1 MSKHDGLFQNS
12 VYNVIYKLLDA
23 LFPLV
28 SAAYLGRV
36 LMSDGVG
43 KVAYAQNIA
52 QYFVLAASLG
62 IPNYGIREI
71 ARRRK
76 DEEQTKELFSSL
88 FFINLISTLICTA
101 LYYALILNL
110 PYFSSRKMI
119 SLAAGLLIIFNAFN
133 VDWFYQGQEAFKY
146 IAIRSFVVKVISLAA
161 IFVFIRSSEDY
172 VRYMLVI
179 VLTTGANY
187 IINMLQLRKFG
198 IRLTCHGIKIL
209 PHMKPIF
216 IMLGTTVAIELY
228 TMLDTAMLGL
238 LCDEK
243 NVGYYTNA
251 MKVVKIIITVITAI
265 GGTLLPHLS
274 QYHME
279 GDDESCGRI
288 VSRVFEIMLFLFLP
302 CCVGLMLTADDLMV
316 VMFGESFA
324 PAGETLRIAALLTL
338 ALGFSNLFGTQ
349 VLLTFGEEKK
359 LLFCTIVGAVSN
371 VCLNFSMIPRFA
383 QNGAAA
389 ASVISEALVTVCCVC
404 FSVKHIQVRLRRGY
418 LAKTVIAVAFMGA
431 LTWIVMSM
439 ANGEFLRLAAT
450 VVTGVVSY
458 FALCIMLRNPV
469 CMEYK
474 QTLLRREKQ

>member
-1 MSKHDGLFQNS
+1 MSKQGGLFQNS

-36 LMSDGVG
+36 LLSDGVG

-76 DEEQTKELFSSL
+76 DEKQTTELFSSL
-88 FFINLISTLICTA
+88 FFINLISTLVCTV
-101 LYYALILNL
+101 LYYALVLNL
-110 PYFSSRKMI
+110 PYFSSRRLI
-119 SLAAGLLIIFNAFN
+119 SLTAGLLIVFNAFN

-146 IAIRSFVVKVISLAA
+146 IAIRSFAVKVISLAA

-172 VRYMLVI
+172 VRYMFVI
-179 VLTTGANY
+179 VMTTGANY
-187 IINMLQLRKFG
+187 IINMLKLKQFG
-198 IRLTCHGIKIL
+198 IRLTWHGIKIL

-228 TMLDTAMLGL
+228 TMLDTTMLGL
-238 LCDEK
+238 LCDER

-279 GDDESCGRI
+279 GDDEACGRI

-324 PAGETLRIAALLTL
+324 PAGTTLRIAALLTL

-359 LLFCTIVGAVSN
+359 LLWCTIAGALSN
-371 VCLNFSMIPRFA
+371 VCLNFYLIPRFS
-383 QNGAAA
+383 QNGAAV
-389 ASVISEALVTVCCVC
+389 ASVISEALVTVCCVG
-404 FSVKHIQVRLRRGY
+404 FSRKHIHVGLRAGY
-418 LAKTVIAVAFMGA
+418 LGKTVLAAAVMSI
-431 LTWIVMSM
+431 LTWFVIGMVS
-439 ANGEFLRLAAT
+439 GGLLRLAAA
-450 VVTGVVSY
+450 VLTGVVSY
-458 FALCIMLRNPV
+458 FAMCLLLRNPV

-474 QTLLRREKQ
+474 QLLLRRGKQ

>member
-1 MSKHDGLFQNS
+1 MSKQGGLFQNS

-36 LMSDGVG
+36 LLSDGVG

-76 DEEQTKELFSSL
+76 NEEQTTELFSSL
-88 FFINLISTLICTA
+88 FFINLFSTLICTV
-101 LYYALILNL
+101 LYYALVLNL
-110 PYFSSRKMI
+110 PYFSSRRGI
-119 SLAAGLLIIFNAFN
+119 SLVAGLLIVFNAFN

-146 IAIRSFVVKVISLAA
+146 IAIRSFVVKVISLVA
-161 IFVFIRSSEDY
+161 IFAFIRDSGDY

-179 VLTTGANY
+179 VLTTGTNY
-187 IINMLQLRKFG
+187 MINMLRLKQFG
-198 IRLTCHGIKIL
+198 IRLTWRGINIL

-228 TMLDTAMLGL
+228 TMLDTTMLGL
-238 LCDEK
+238 LCDESS
-243 NVGYYTNA
+243 VGYYTNA

-279 GDDESCGRI
+279 GDDEACGRI

-324 PAGETLRIAALLTL
+324 PAGVTLRIAALLTL

-371 VCLNFSMIPRFA
+371 VCLNFFLIPEFS
-383 QNGAAA
+383 QNGAAV

-404 FSVKHIQVRLRRGY
+404 FSRRHIQVQLRDGY
-418 LAKTVIAVAFMGA
+418 LVKTVTAAAFMSI
-431 LTWIVMSM
+431 LTWFVMRLV
-439 ANGEFLRLAAT
+439 NGELLQLAAA
-450 VVTGVVSY
+450 VVTGVISY
-458 FALCIMLRNPV
+458 CVLCIVLRNPV

-474 QTLLRREKQ
+474 QILLRREKQ

>member
-1 MSKHDGLFQNS
+1 MSKQGGLFQNS

-36 LMSDGVG
+36 LLSDGVG

-76 DEEQTKELFSSL
+76 DEKQTTELFSSL
-88 FFINLISTLICTA
+88 FFINLISTLICTV
-101 LYYALILNL
+101 LYYALVLNL
-110 PYFSSRKMI
+110 PYFSSRKLI
-119 SLAAGLLIIFNAFN
+119 SLTAGLLIVFNAFN

-172 VRYMLVI
+172 VRYMFVI
-179 VLTTGANY
+179 VMTTGANY
-187 IINMLQLRKFG
+187 IINMLKLKQFD
-198 IRLTCHGIKIL
+198 IRLTWHGIKIL

-228 TMLDTAMLGL
+228 TMLDTTMLGL
-238 LCDEK
+238 LCDER

-279 GDDESCGRI
+279 GDDEACGRI

-324 PAGETLRIAALLTL
+324 LAGTTLRIAALLTL

-359 LLFCTIVGAVSN
+359 LLWCTIAGALSN
-371 VCLNFSMIPRFA
+371 VCLNFYLIPRFS
-383 QNGAAA
+383 QNGAAV
-389 ASVISEALVTVCCVC
+389 ASVISEALVTVCCVG
-404 FSVKHIQVRLRRGY
+404 FSRKHIHVGLRAGY
-418 LAKTVIAVAFMGA
+418 LGKTVLAAAVMSI
-431 LTWIVMSM
+431 LTWFVIGMVS
-439 ANGEFLRLAAT
+439 GGLLRLAAA
-450 VVTGVVSY
+450 VLTGVVSY
-458 FALCIMLRNPV
+458 FAMCLLLRNPV

-474 QTLLRREKQ
+474 QLLLRRGKQ

>member
-161 IFVFIRSSEDY
+161 IFVFIR
-172 VRYMLVI
+172 R
-179 VLTTGANY
+179 
-187 IINMLQLRKFG
+187 Q
-198 IRLTCHGIKIL
+198 
-209 PHMKPIF
+209 
-216 IMLGTTVAIELY
+216 
-228 TMLDTAMLGL
+228 
-238 LCDEK
+238 
-243 NVGYYTNA
+243 
-251 MKVVKIIITVITAI
+251 
-265 GGTLLPHLS
+265 
-274 QYHME
+274 
-279 GDDESCGRI
+279 
-288 VSRVFEIMLFLFLP
+288 
-302 CCVGLMLTADDLMV
+302 
-316 VMFGESFA
+316 
-324 PAGETLRIAALLTL
+324 
-338 ALGFSNLFGTQ
+338 
-349 VLLTFGEEKK
+349 
-359 LLFCTIVGAVSN
+359 
-371 VCLNFSMIPRFA
+371 
-383 QNGAAA
+383 
-389 ASVISEALVTVCCVC
+389 
-404 FSVKHIQVRLRRGY
+404 
-418 LAKTVIAVAFMGA
+418 
-431 LTWIVMSM
+431 
-439 ANGEFLRLAAT
+439 
-450 VVTGVVSY
+450 
-458 FALCIMLRNPV
+458 
-469 CMEYK
+469 
-474 QTLLRREKQ
+474 